1 MRSCNIRNTIK
12 RDGCLSRIA
21 LFYLLMGAVSA
32 FTIIPG
38 REVSGFASNR
48 LTTKSIIGLTA
59 STEEETKTAPKL
71 FDTNDKQ
78 FVEGAVVRVIAPL
91 RAFQVNKKWYGSF
104 DEESKEFVPADP
116 DGERRTKCLV
126 LPIGLRGVVTR
137 VYDIEDL
144 GPQHPIVVRF
154 KPGVHTDEGFN
165 PPTLFIMHFETYEL
179 EVVD

>member
-1 MRSCNIRNTIK
+1 MRSCNIRNTVK

-59 STEEETKTAPKL
+59 STEEETTTAPKL

-104 DEESKEFVPADP
+104 DEGKSFQQPKHFGIRAYGVKCFKFDNNYNLIFY
-116 DGERRTKCLV
+116 DGDRVERVCAS
-126 LPIGLRGVVTR
+126 
-137 VYDIEDL
+137 
-144 GPQHPIVVRF
+144 
-154 KPGVHTDEGFN
+154 
-165 PPTLFIMHFETYEL
+165 
-179 EVVD
+179 